1 MQHQLSKNETCSD
14 VHAIRIETLEVYWNS
29 KKFRNFSI
37 AQKVNFMI
45 DRRVRVRR
53 DQNDDANVVASF
65 VVNWVGFCVRKGKG
79 EESTFLEVKN
89 WTVQFIFQTS
99 AKSAEIEISWRRSHK
114 RRDLWR
120 FSLPQWYFLP
130 SLYLSCIS

>member
-1 MQHQLSKNETCSD
+1 
-14 VHAIRIETLEVYWNS
+14 
-29 KKFRNFSI
+29 
-37 AQKVNFMI
+37 MI

-89 WTVQFIFQTS
+89 GNN
-99 AKSAEIEISWRRSHK
+99 
-114 RRDLWR
+114 
-120 FSLPQWYFLP
+120 
-130 SLYLSCIS
+130 